1 MIKFFLSDK
10 AVLLLFLSN
19 YLYALGWCIVKFNGG
34 TDSEFPL
41 SNFFSVGLGAV
52 GFFWG
57 RAVLRAKGL
66 A

>member
-1 MIKFFLSDK
+1 MINFILSDK
-10 AVLLLFLSN
+10 AVWLIFLGN
-19 YLYALGWCIVKFNGG
+19 YLYAVGWCIVKFNGG
-34 TDSEFPL
+34 TESEFPL
-41 SNFFSVGLGAV
+41 YSFSSVGLGAV